1 MIRKCKEHG
10 YFRDDVCPVC
20 GEEGR
25 FVLDTDREERLGRFI
40 SGALRHFPDDLGLM
54 MDQQGWVDINLLCD
68 IMKRRYRWTTQ
79 ERLMALV
86 ESDVKGR
93 YETDGSDIRARY
105 GHSVDVEL
113 DYPENELLYL
123 YYGVSQEEVDMLLEN
138 GIHPIRQRYVHLS
151 TSYEKANEAAS
162 VHSENPIILEIDAE
176 AAQQDGI
183 SIMSV
188 NDDIVLADCIPAG
201 YLSVVEPQE

>member
-40 SGALRHFPDDLGLM
+40 SGALRHFPDDLGLT

-79 ERLMALV
+79 ERLIALM

-113 DYPENELLYL
+113 DYPENELMYL

-162 VHSENPIILEIDAE
+162 VHSENPIILEINAE

-188 NDDIVLADCIPAG
+188 NDDIVLTDCIPAE
-201 YLSVVEPQE
+201 YLSVVEPKE